1 MKRAEGNSSDRALN
15 CYVDAHKMSIQLI
28 LAPASLAKLH
38 RNAILTSREGLSELL
53 QPKNNKHEDVKKK
66 YLTPA
71 FVCSKIHKVGVI
83 RRRIAIFVK
92 VNRTGAQMDKIYEQ
106 TMLFD
111 FYGEL
116 LTEHQ
121 RRIYE
126 DVVYND
132 MSLGEIA
139 EEQGISRQGVHD
151 LVKRCD
157 RILQG
162 YEDKL
167 HLVER
172 FARAKEM
179 VSRIEQ
185 LTMES
190 EEDSVQVRE
199 NLARIRRLSQ
209 ELLKE
214 L

>member
-1 MKRAEGNSSDRALN
+1 MKQ
-15 CYVDAHKMSIQLI
+15 HKQ
-28 LAPASLAKLH
+28 
-38 RNAILTSREGLSELL
+38 
-53 QPKNNKHEDVKKK
+53 QFVKKK
-66 YLTPA
+66 YLTPL
-71 FVCSKIHKVGVI
+71 FFCSKILKVEKVWQVI
-83 RRRIAIFVK
+83 PMK
-92 VNRTGAQMDKIYEQ
+92 MDKIYEQ

-126 DVVYND
+126 DVVYHD

-151 LVKRCD
+151 LIKRCD

-162 YEDKL
+162 YENKL

-172 FARAKEM
+172 FAKAKQT
-179 VSRIEQ
+179 VTQIER
-185 LTMES
+185 LTMDGEA
-190 EEDSVQVRE
+190 DSAQIKE
-199 NLARIRRLSQ
+199 NLTLIRRLSQ
-209 ELLKE
+209 ERLTE